1 MKVIVALGIM
11 EYQEELVEALKK
23 IRVPVF
29 SKMEIQGI
37 HNENLPVDATNWFG
51 GTNGG
56 DSSVMFFA
64 LVPDNEASAIMDNIE
79 KLNTDQTDI
88 RPFHAFQMPVERFV

>member
-1 MKVIVALGIM
+1 MKVIVVLGIK
-11 EYQEELVEALKK
+11 EYQEELVGALKK

-29 SKMEIQGI
+29 SKIEIQGI
-37 HNENLPVDATNWFG
+37 HNENLPVDAANWFG
-51 GTNGG
+51 GTKGG

-64 LVPDNEASAIMDNIE
+64 LVSDYEAGAIMDNIE
-79 KLNTDQTDI
+79 KLNTGKNDI